1 VIRVLLVALLVAV
14 LFGWAAFPMSK
25 AGLRRLKRLAFG
37 GLLAAGVFLL
47 LRAGLIM
54 FAVSGLASLLV
65 ARFVMPALFRILPVG
80 RANNSGSF
88 SSRASPNVPT
98 GRGMTRAHALEV
110 LNLKE
115 NATREEITASY
126 RELIRKVH
134 PDRGGSSYLAAEV
147 NQARDVL
154 LG

>member
-1 VIRVLLVALLVAV
+1 MIRVLLVALLVVV
-14 LFGWAAFPMSK
+14 LFGWAAFPMSN

-37 GLLAAGVFLL
+37 GLLVAGVVML

-54 FAVSGLASLLV
+54 FAVSGLAALLV
-65 ARFVMPALFRILPVG
+65 ARFVMPALVRILPV
-80 RANNSGSF
+80 AKASNSGSF
-88 SSRASPNVPT
+88 SSQGSPNNAT
-98 GRGMTRAHALEV
+98 GRGMTRAHALEI

-115 NATREEITASY
+115 GATREEIVASY
-126 RELIRKVH
+126 RDLIRKVH